1 LISTIKTKS
10 ENQVDIILA
19 QRTLSTEHP
28 VASIRVS
35 PDGNRLRLNIIG
47 SLNAPGT
54 AFIWD
59 DTINP
64 VRTGKYTHVEV
75 DCSDITYID
84 GSGVA
89 LLLKLREE
97 AGLSGGKLELNNLK
111 DEHKKLITL
120 TWDCDLTQLIPTN
133 KEHRGLAEAVG
144 KTTVEL
150 MKGLHDLI
158 AFVGE
163 SSVMIIQSIRH
174 PGQVR
179 WKDVF
184 LSCIHVGVDSLFI
197 ITLLGFLM
205 GLIMS
210 FQSAISLQRF
220 GGEIFVPNMLGLV
233 MFREMGP
240 LVTAILLAARSG
252 SAFAAEI
259 GTMKI
264 NEELDAL
271 TTMGLSPMRFLVVP
285 KLLSALAMV
294 PIMTLFFN
302 LASLVGGAVVML
314 SLGFPLVTF
323 TSRVFS
329 YLGYGDF
336 MGGMFKALVFSI
348 LVAGIGCLRG
358 MQTRSGASA
367 VGLSTTSAVVSGII
381 LIAFAD
387 GIFAI
392 AFYYLNI

>member
-1 LISTIKTKS
+1 MDLTGHLDASGI
-10 ENQVDIILA
+10 
-19 QRTLSTEHP
+19 
-28 VASIRVS
+28 ASIWDKAIS
-35 PDGNRLRLNIIG
+35 PI
-47 SLNAPGT
+47 
-54 AFIWD
+54 
-59 DTINP
+59 
-64 VRTGKYTHVEV
+64 RTGRYTSVTA
-75 DCSDITYID
+75 DCANITYMD
-84 GSGVA
+84 GAGLA

-97 AGLSGGKLELNNLK
+97 TTQSGGKLQLANLQE
-111 DEHKKLITL
+111 DYQ
-120 TWDCDLTQLIPTN
+120 QLIDMTGMSTQPQWVPAE
-133 KEHRGLAEAVG
+133 KERRGFAEAIGAATNEVFG
-144 KTTVEL
+144 DIREMV
-150 MKGLHDLI
+150 

-163 SSVMIIQSIRH
+163 ATVMIFQTIRH
-174 PGQVR
+174 PRQVR

-184 LSCIHVGVDSLFI
+184 LSCISVGVDSLFI
-197 ITLLGFLM
+197 ITLIGFLM

-210 FQSAISLQRF
+210 FQSAVSLQRF

-240 LVTAILLAARSG
+240 LVTSILLAARSG

-271 TTMGLSPMRFLVVP
+271 TTMGLSPMRFMVLP

-294 PIMTLFFN
+294 PLMTLFFN
-302 LASLVGGAVVML
+302 MASLVGGAVVML
-314 SLGFPLVTF
+314 SMGFPLITF

-329 YLGYGDF
+329 YLDYLDF
-336 MGGMFKALVFSI
+336 WGGMMKAVVFAM
-348 LVAGIGCLRG
+348 LVAGVGCLRG

-387 GIFAI
+387 GIFAM
-392 AFYYLNI
+392 AFYYLGW

>member
-1 LISTIKTKS
+1 MTNHTPPKK
-10 ENQVDIILA
+10 
-19 QRTLSTEHP
+19 HP
-28 VASIRVS
+28 GANICVS
-35 PDGNRLRLNIIG
+35 NDGDTVRIGLLGRLD
-47 SLNAPGT
+47 APGT
-54 AFIWD
+54 ASVWNDAVSSIRKG
-59 DTINP
+59 T
-64 VRTGKYTHVEV
+64 YAHVEA
-75 DCSDITYID
+75 DCAGITYLD

-97 AGLSGGKLELNNLK
+97 AALSGGKLELINIQKEYQNLL
-111 DEHKKLITL
+111 DL
-120 TWDCDLTQLIPTN
+120 TWDCDLPQWTPKN
-133 KEHRGLAEAVG
+133 KERRNIAEIIGKSTTEVLTGLYEMV
-144 KTTVEL
+144 T
-150 MKGLHDLI
+150 
-158 AFVGE
+158 FVGE
-163 SSVMIIQSIRH
+163 ASVMITQAIAH
-174 PGQVR
+174 PSRVR

-197 ITLLGFLM
+197 IVLLGFLM

-210 FQSAISLQRF
+210 FQSAVSLERF

-271 TTMGLSPMRFLVVP
+271 TTMGLSPMRFLVLP

-294 PIMTLFFN
+294 PLMTMFFN

-329 YLGYGDF
+329 YLDYSDF
-336 MGGMFKALVFSI
+336 AGGMFKALIFSI
-348 LVAGIGCLRG
+348 LVAGVGCLRG
-358 MQTRSGASA
+358 MQTQDGASA

-381 LIAFAD
+381 MIAFAD
-387 GIFAI
+387 GIFAM
-392 AFYYLNI
+392 AFYYLGI

>member
-1 LISTIKTKS
+1 MKR
-10 ENQVDIILA
+10 
-19 QRTLSTEHP
+19 RTLPSDHP
-28 VASIRVS
+28 GASIIVS
-35 PDGNRLRLNIIG
+35 PNGDTLRLGIKG
-47 SLNAPGT
+47 RLDALGT
-54 AFIWD
+54 AFVWD
-59 DTINP
+59 DSVAP
-64 VRTGKYTHVEV
+64 VRSGSYAHVV
-75 DCSDITYID
+75 MDCAEIAYLD

-89 LLLKLREE
+89 LLLKVREE
-97 AGLSGGKLELNNLK
+97 AALSGGKLELRNLK
-111 DEHKKLITL
+111 EEYQKLLNL
-120 TWDCDLTQLIPTN
+120 TWDCDLPQWMPKT
-133 KEHRGLAEAVG
+133 KERRGF
-144 KTTVEL
+144 TVAIGESTGEIL
-150 MKGLHDLI
+150 DGLYEMI

-163 SSVMIIQSIRH
+163 STSMITQVILH
-174 PGQVR
+174 PRQVR
-179 WKDVF
+179 WKDVL
-184 LSCIHVGVDSLFI
+184 LSCINVGVDSLFI

-210 FQSAISLQRF
+210 FQSAVSLERF

-271 TTMGLSPMRFLVVP
+271 TTMGLSPMRFLVMP

-294 PIMTLFFN
+294 PLMTMFFN

-329 YLGYGDF
+329 YLDYSDF
-336 MGGMFKALVFSI
+336 AGGMFKALVFSV
-348 LVAGIGCLRG
+348 LVAGVGCLRG
-358 MQTRSGASA
+358 MQTQSGASA

-381 LIAFAD
+381 MIAFAD
-387 GIFAI
+387 GIFAM
-392 AFYYLNI
+392 AFYYLGI

>member
-1 LISTIKTKS
+1 MKAKDNHNRTDAQVSIAVQGDGLTI
-10 ENQVDIILA
+10 A
-19 QRTLSTEHP
+19 LS
-28 VASIRVS
+28 
-35 PDGNRLRLNIIG
+35 GRLD
-47 SLNAPGT
+47 AAGT
-54 AFIWD
+54 ATVWD
-59 DTINP
+59 EAVKGASSAGFARLTA
-64 VRTGKYTHVEV
+64 
-75 DCSDITYID
+75 DCGGVTYMD

-89 LLLKLREE
+89 LLLKLKELC
-97 AGLSGGKLELNNLK
+97 AGKKAAIDLANLS
-111 DEHKKLITL
+111 DEDKGLVSL
-120 TWDCDLTQLIPTN
+120 TWESPLPERRDTDTERRDADDGTSAGDLWRNTR
-133 KEHRGLAEAVG
+133 E
-144 KTTVEL
+144 
-150 MKGLHDLI
+150 MI

-163 SSVMIIQSIRH
+163 SFTLI
-174 PGQVR
+174 GQVIAHPRQIR
-179 WKDVF
+179 WKDVA
-184 LSCIHVGVDSLFI
+184 LACINVGVESMFI
-197 ITLLGFLM
+197 IVLIGFLM

-240 LVTAILLAARSG
+240 LVTSILLAARSG

-285 KLLSALAMV
+285 KIIATILMV
-294 PIMTLFFN
+294 PLMTMFFN

-314 SLGFPLVTF
+314 SMGYPLVTF

-329 YLGYGDF
+329 YLSMTDF
-336 MGGMFKALVFSI
+336 WGGMAKGLVFSF
-348 LVAGIGCLRG
+348 LVAGVGCLRG
-358 MQTRSGASA
+358 IQTRSGASA

-387 GIFAI
+387 GLFAV
-392 AFYYLNI
+392 AYYYLGI